1 MPVPGILVACSTDD
15 TDGCGRGVGV
25 CATKGQRIPVDG
37 EFSRVPSARNRSEIS
52 KLRSTNAQEEP
63 VGSLA
68 RGGACRC
75 DFGLRRGRFQSRI
88 REPVA
93 PLRLQNAGA
102 QCDMVVRPLRTMKT
116 VAVVRQRKCEQRHFA
131 TGRGDGLAQPPEP
144 QTRRCCDRIEHPC
157 PITQCAQA
165 VSGSGHGRPMST
177 RAMTL
182 CGGVRFRL
190 TSRYAA
196 ISLPAVRPPPDRMP
210 RGLVFVLS
218 RARVW

>member
-1 MPVPGILVACSTDD
+1 MPTDAGAASLSVQPRCSGCLSTANSHVYRVHGIARKSPSS
-15 TDGCGRGVGV
+15 GPRMR
-25 CATKGQRIPVDG
+25 KG
-37 EFSRVPSARNRSEIS
+37 
-52 KLRSTNAQEEP
+52 EP

-68 RGGACRC
+68 HERRVPARLRTAAGMISIAVSGARGATSLTERGGA
-75 DFGLRRGRFQSRI
+75 D
-88 REPVA
+88 
-93 PLRLQNAGA
+93 
-102 QCDMVVRPLRTMKT
+102 CDMVVRPFRTMKT

-165 VSGSGHGRPMST
+165 VSGSGNGRPMST

-190 TSRYAA
+190 ASRYAA

-210 RGLVFVLS
+210 RGFVFVLS